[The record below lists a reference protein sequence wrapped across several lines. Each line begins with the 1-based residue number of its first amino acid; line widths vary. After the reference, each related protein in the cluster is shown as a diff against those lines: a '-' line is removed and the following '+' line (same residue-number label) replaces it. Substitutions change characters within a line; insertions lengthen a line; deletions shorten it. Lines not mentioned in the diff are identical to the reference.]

1 MKLSDFDYIL
11 PPERIAAEP
20 AEPRD
25 AARLLDMRDGKLADR
40 LVSDLPACIDPG
52 DLLIVNNTKVLPARL
67 IGKRGEA
74 TISITLH
81 QRVSDN
87 RWKCFARPA
96 KKLRLGDLVVFG
108 ENFTAE
114 IDHIGADGERG
125 LSFSHAGDDLER
137 RLNIHGTMP
146 LPPYIP
152 RPEGVREDDADHYQ
166 TMFASRT
173 GAVAAPTAGLH
184 FTPGLLDRIRA
195 AGIETG
201 QVTLH
206 VGAGTFLPVKTD
218 DPREHVMHKEWGEI
232 PEDTAGK
239 INRTRRNGGRIISV
253 GTTSLRILESC
264 WRDHGD
270 IRAYQAETD
279 LYILPGYRFGVVDTL
294 LTNFH
299 VPKST
304 LLMLVSAFA
313 GKDLIDT
320 AYLHAIDRG
329 YRFFSYGDACL
340 MERRDD

>member
-40 LVSDLPACIDPG
+40 LVSDLPSCIDPG

-96 KKLRLGDLVVFG
+96 KKLRLGDLVIFG

-114 IDHIGADGERG
+114 VDDIGADGERG
-125 LSFSHAGDDLER
+125 LSFSHAGDDLEYM
-137 RLNIHGTMP
+137 LNMHGTMP

-152 RPEGVREDDADHYQ
+152 RPDGVRQDDADHYQ
-166 TMFASRT
+166 TMFAERT

-218 DPREHVMHKEWGEI
+218 DPRDHVMHKEWGEI

-239 INRTRRNGGRIISV
+239 INHTRRNGGRIISV

-299 VPKST
+299 LPKST